1 MPKTLPGIKAICVG
15 RNSIAYNAGLRKGD
29 IVLSVN
35 GEPIGDDLDFRFY
48 SSRSQVQL
56 LIVRDNNRL
65 AISMERKNGKDLGA
79 SFRDRP
85 VRQCCN
91 KCVFCFIDQMPPGL
105 RKSLYIK
112 DEDYRYSF
120 ANGNYLTLS
129 RATRGQLRHIIEL
142 GLSPLYVSVHAT
154 DTGIRKRM
162 LGNPRAIDIMAQ
174 LRFLEKNDVRFHT
187 QIVVCPGIN
196 DGRVLSRTIE
206 DLLTLE
212 KGLLSIAVV
221 PVGLTRHR
229 KIPLQ
234 PVTRANAMEI
244 CRDVGRLSDL
254 DFQLIGKRRVFL
266 ADEFFIMAEKPIP
279 SNRYYEDYPQI
290 ENGVGL
296 IRQLL
301 VEWKMLKK
309 DFTGQRTKKINAT
322 NLFQRKKYLVLTS
335 VSAFKYMNRIMREMA
350 IIFSGI
356 RIDVLAVVNTFFG
369 ESVTVAGLLTAHD
382 VIESSKP
389 IAGSYATIFI
399 PDVMFN
405 IKGHTMDGYSIAR
418 IEEQVGARIEAVA
431 NLPEMVSK
439 FFNGK

>member
-1 MPKTLPGIKAICVG
+1 MLKALPGIKTISVV

-48 SSRSQVQL
+48 SSRFQVQL
-56 LIVRDNNRL
+56 LILRNKNRL
-65 AISMERKNGKDLGA
+65 SIFMERTNGKDLGVR
-79 SFRDRP
+79 FEDRP

-120 ANGNYLTLS
+120 TNGNYLTLS

-196 DGRVLSRTIE
+196 DGRVLVRTIQ

-244 CRDVGRLSDL
+244 CRELGKLSDI
-254 DFQLIGKRRVFL
+254 DFQLIGKRRIFL

-279 SNRYYEDYPQI
+279 SNKYYEDYPQI

-301 VEWKMLKK
+301 MEWGTLKK
-309 DFTGQRTKKINAT
+309 SMKAPNTKKNIDLNRSP
-322 NLFQRKKYLVLTS
+322 RKRYLVLTS
-335 VSAFKYMNRIMREMA
+335 VSAFKYINRIMREMA

-356 RIDVLAVVNTFFG
+356 RIDVVAAVNTFFG
-369 ESVTVAGLLTAHD
+369 ESVTVAGLLTAYD
-382 VIESSKP
+382 VIKSSKP
-389 IAGSYATIFI
+389 IAGSYSAIFI
-399 PDVMFN
+399 PAVMFN
-405 IKGHTMDGYSIAR
+405 ARGHTMDGYSKAR
-418 IEEQVGARIEAVA
+418 IEKQVGARIEAVA
-431 NLPEMVSK
+431 NLQEMANK
-439 FFNGK
+439 FFNEK